1 MILSRSR
8 RTIGAATSCVLALS
22 LGTSLLGSWVPPLWA
37 DEVAQLD
44 VRHDDGRQLVGLPMP
59 EGERWCLVWNHS
71 VTGIRI
77 QDCYRHHAGQ
87 MVLERS
93 HQPDFAA
100 GLGHVPGRGRQ
111 VSDGEGGYW
120 IEDIDEPVPGNRYR
134 LRVGS
139 PEVNH
144 RLLHDGRRLS
154 LSERAAGERVT
165 IYLRTPA
172 TTP

>member
-1 MILSRSR
+1 MIHAVSR
-8 RTIGAATSCVLALS
+8 RALGPAAFALCLLLALAS
-22 LGTSLLGSWVPPLWA
+22 EASGEGWLEVTA
-37 DEVAQLD
+37 DN
-44 VRHDDGRQLVGLPMP
+44 GRRIASLPMP
-59 EGERWCLVWNHS
+59 EGEAWCLEWNHS
-71 VTGIRI
+71 VTGIRV
-77 QDCYRHHAGQ
+77 QDCYRHREGL

-120 IEDIDEPVPGNRYR
+120 IEEIDEPVPGNRYR

-144 RLLHDGRRLS
+144 RLLHEGRRLS
-154 LSERAAGERVT
+154 LSDQAAGERVM
-165 IYLRTPA
+165 IHLRTSA
-172 TTP
+172 STS

>member
-1 MILSRSR
+1 MRSAILTASR
-8 RTIGAATSCVLALS
+8 RALGPAALLLCLLFSLPALS
-22 LGTSLLGSWVPPLWA
+22 A
-37 DEVAQLD
+37 DGWLEVHA
-44 VRHDDGRQLVGLPMP
+44 DDGRLIVALPMP
-59 EGERWCLVWNHS
+59 EGAPWCLEWNHS
-71 VTGIRI
+71 VTGIRV
-77 QDCYRHHAGQ
+77 QDCYRHRKGR

-120 IEDIDEPVPGNRYR
+120 IEEIDEPVPGNRYR

-144 RLLHDGRRLS
+144 RLLHEGRRLS
-154 LSERAAGERVT
+154 LSDQVAGERVT
-165 IYLRTPA
+165 IHLQTSA